1 MISEMYEENNT
12 SQVFVAQLY
21 YKYSKL
27 AYYVVGHYIESESDR
42 EDVVHD
48 TFLKLI
54 PKTELLQEMNET
66 VLRTY
71 VITTARNTAIT
82 RAKQNAKKKE
92 QQISSDPEEM
102 LLNVADSI
110 GALDELMIQREQT
123 NRIQEVVNKLSPE
136 DRFLIDAKYILGCSD
151 ADIAVELGVKASSV
165 RMMLTRTRRKILQQM
180 IDID

>member
-1 MISEMYEENNT
+1 MISEMYEEKNT
-12 SQVFVAQLY
+12 SQVFVEQLY

-27 AYYVVGHYIESESDR
+27 AYCVVGHYIERESDR

-48 TFLKLI
+48 AFLKLI

-82 RAKQNAKKKE
+82 RAKQEAKQKE
-92 QQISSDPEEM
+92 QQISSDPES
-102 LLNVADSI
+102 LFLSVADSI
-110 GALDELMIQREQT
+110 EALDELMIQRE
-123 NRIQEVVNKLSPE
+123 RMKYVRKIVNKLSPE
-136 DRFLIDAKYILGCSD
+136 DRFLIEAKYILGCSD
-151 ADIAVELGVKASSV
+151 ADIAVELGVKPASV
-165 RMMLTRTRRKILQQM
+165 RMMLTRVRRKIIQQL

>member
-12 SQVFVAQLY
+12 SQVFVEQLY

-48 TFLKLI
+48 AFLKLI

-92 QQISSDPEEM
+92 QQISSDPEAM

-123 NRIQEVVNKLSPE
+123 KRIREVVNKLSPE

-151 ADIAVELGVKASSV
+151 ADIAVELGIKASSV